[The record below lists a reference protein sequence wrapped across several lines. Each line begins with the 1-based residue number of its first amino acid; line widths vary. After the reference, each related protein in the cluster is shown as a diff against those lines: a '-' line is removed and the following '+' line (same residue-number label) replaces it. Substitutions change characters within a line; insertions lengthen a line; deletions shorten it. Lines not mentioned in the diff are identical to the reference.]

1 MDEQRSVTGISS
13 RALCIQKTPAMSG
26 VFCNE
31 ALYLVSPEIT
41 SRLYSCSRTGSR
53 CLCPL

>member
-13 RALCIQKTPAMSG
+13 RALCIQKPPAMSG